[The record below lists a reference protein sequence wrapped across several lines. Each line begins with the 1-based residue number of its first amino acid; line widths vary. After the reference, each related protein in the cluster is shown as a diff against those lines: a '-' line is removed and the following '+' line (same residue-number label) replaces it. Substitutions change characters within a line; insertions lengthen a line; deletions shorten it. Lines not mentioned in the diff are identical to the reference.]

1 MSGFTF
7 ERREIKYR
15 ITAAQR
21 AALEAAVGTRMSPDE
36 HGDSTICNIY
46 YDTPDYRLIRASLE
60 KPAYKEKLR
69 LRSYGVAAPG
79 GEVFLE
85 LKKKYKG
92 IVYKR
97 RITLPEDIAG
107 EFIAG
112 RAPLGEHG
120 QIGRE
125 IEYFAAFYAPL
136 LPAVHLSYERRAWF
150 SREEPDL
157 RITFDKN
164 IRFRREDVSLTL
176 PAGGQ
181 RILPE
186 SESLL
191 EIKTAQSLP
200 LRARH
205 GAGDSRRVP
214 VDGGR
219 PCLRYGLRRGRGGV
233 HASHLPYL
241 CGALPLALR

>member
-21 AALEAAVGTRMSPDE
+21 AALEAAVGTRMSPDV

-69 LRSYGVAAPG
+69 LRSYGVAVPG

-97 RITLPEDIAG
+97 RITLPEDAAG

-200 LRARH
+200 LWLAAQLDALGIFRSTFSKYGEAYK
-205 GAGDSRRVP
+205 AILIEAQNTP
-214 VDGGR
+214 GGKT
-219 PCLRYGLRRGRGGV
+219 
-233 HASHLPYL
+233 A
-241 CGALPLALR
+241 

>member
-1 MSGFTF
+1 MNGYTF
-7 ERREIKYR
+7 ERRELKYR
-15 ITAAQR
+15 ITDAQR
-21 AALEAAVGTRMSPDE
+21 AALEAAFGARMVPDE
-36 HGDSTICNIY
+36 HGESTICNIY
-46 YDTPDYRLIRASLE
+46 YDTADYRLIRTSLE

-69 LRSYGVAAPG
+69 LRSYGVTEPG

-97 RITLPEDIAG
+97 RITLPEDAAG

-125 IEYFAAFYAPL
+125 IEYFTAFYAPL
-136 LPAVHLSYERRAWF
+136 LPAVHLSYERSAWF
-150 SREEPDL
+150 SREDRDL

-164 IRFRREDVSLTL
+164 IRFRQEDVSLTL
-176 PAGGQ
+176 PAGGR

-186 SESLL
+186 GESLM
-191 EIKTAQSLP
+191 EIKA
-200 LRARH
+200 A
-205 GAGDSRRVP
+205 A
-214 VDGGR
+214 
-219 PCLRYGLRRGRGGV
+219 
-233 HASHLPYL
+233 
-241 CGALPLALR
+241 ALPLWLVSELDTLGIYQSTFSKYGEAYKAILAGAQKTFGGKTA

>member
-1 MSGFTF
+1 MNGYTF
-7 ERREIKYR
+7 ERRELKYR
-15 ITAAQR
+15 ITDAQR
-21 AALEAAVGTRMSPDE
+21 AALEAAFGARMVPDE
-36 HGDSTICNIY
+36 HGESTICNIY
-46 YDTPDYRLIRASLE
+46 YDTADYRLIRASLE

-69 LRSYGVAAPG
+69 LRSYGVTEPG

-97 RITLPEDIAG
+97 RITPPEDAAG

-125 IEYFAAFYAPL
+125 IEYFTAFYAPL
-136 LPAVHLSYERRAWF
+136 LPAVHLSYERSAWF
-150 SREEPDL
+150 SREDRDL

-164 IRFRREDVSLTL
+164 IRFRQEDVSLTL
-176 PAGGQ
+176 PAGGR

-186 SESLL
+186 GESLM
-191 EIKTAQSLP
+191 EIKA
-200 LRARH
+200 A
-205 GAGDSRRVP
+205 A
-214 VDGGR
+214 
-219 PCLRYGLRRGRGGV
+219 
-233 HASHLPYL
+233 
-241 CGALPLALR
+241 ALPLWLVSELDTLGIYQSTFSKYGEAYKAILAGAQKTFGGKTA

>member
-1 MSGFTF
+1 MNGYTF
-7 ERREIKYR
+7 ERRELKYR
-15 ITAAQR
+15 ITDAQR
-21 AALEAAVGTRMSPDE
+21 AALEAAFGARMVPDE
-36 HGDSTICNIY
+36 HGESTICNIY
-46 YDTPDYRLIRASLE
+46 YDTADYRLIRASLE

-69 LRSYGVAAPG
+69 LRSYGVTEPG

-97 RITLPEDIAG
+97 RITLPEDAAG

-125 IEYFAAFYAPL
+125 IEYFTAFYAPL
-136 LPAVHLSYERRAWF
+136 LPAVHLSYERSAWF
-150 SREEPDL
+150 SREDRDL

-164 IRFRREDVSLTL
+164 IRFRQEDVSLTL
-176 PAGGQ
+176 PAGGR

-186 SESLL
+186 GESLM
-191 EIKTAQSLP
+191 EIKA
-200 LRARH
+200 A
-205 GAGDSRRVP
+205 A
-214 VDGGR
+214 
-219 PCLRYGLRRGRGGV
+219 
-233 HASHLPYL
+233 
-241 CGALPLALR
+241 ALPLWLVSELDTLGIYQSTFSKYGEAYKAILAGAQKTFGGKAA